1 MLLCSC
7 SHRLVSPT
15 VHPSPGN
22 MVRASGRHSIRQ
34 YSAANYESFKDSWY
48 EVDSRMMAIIVLI
61 MLASFL
67 SMLGGAYMF
76 ANVRVKVARNT
87 HTHMLKRVLY
97 APVSF
102 FDVTPLGR
110 ILNRFTSDQKSVD
123 FFLSIMMMW
132 SVVVTN
138 MLISA
143 FLAMAVSTQG
153 FLLLVFLP
161 LGVGYY
167 FMVNWV
173 RHVSIDLQ
181 RIESNARS
189 PVYTSF
195 SEILAGLITVRSFQ
209 EQPQFIRN
217 QMVSLDR
224 HIQPYFMVRGVLLP
238 WLTLRINCISA
249 VLLGSIGALALFLP
263 RGMIEPGLLGVAMTY
278 ALIVDSFLRIVVF
291 VTIELEVQMNSVER
305 IKYYGDKVPV
315 EAPNIFLKQRRRV
328 GLAGPISIKK
338 LIWYRDGPDVPEHFI

>member
-1 MLLCSC
+1 MLRSVSNDSSVSDQQAKDDAKKNSDIVAAL
-7 SHRLVSPT
+7 HNAEEKQIGLVSGE
-15 VHPSPGN
+15 VWSYYFDMAGRCFFAVAAIGVSLQLYIQVSGN
-22 MVRASGRHSIRQ
+22 MVMGIWTSTVSARN

-123 FFLSIMMMW
+123 FFLSVMMMW

-143 FLAMAVSTQG
+143 FLAMAASTQG
-153 FLLLVFLP
+153 FLLVVFLP

-195 SEILAGLITVRSFQ
+195 SEILAGLITVRSSGGATIYP
-209 EQPQFIRN
+209 ET
-217 QMVSLDR
+217 D
-224 HIQPYFMVRGVLLP
+224 G
-238 WLTLRINCISA
+238 IS
-249 VLLGSIGALALFLP
+249 
-263 RGMIEPGLLGVAMTY
+263 
-278 ALIVDSFLRIVVF
+278 
-291 VTIELEVQMNSVER
+291 
-305 IKYYGDKVPV
+305 
-315 EAPNIFLKQRRRV
+315 
-328 GLAGPISIKK
+328 
-338 LIWYRDGPDVPEHFI
+338 